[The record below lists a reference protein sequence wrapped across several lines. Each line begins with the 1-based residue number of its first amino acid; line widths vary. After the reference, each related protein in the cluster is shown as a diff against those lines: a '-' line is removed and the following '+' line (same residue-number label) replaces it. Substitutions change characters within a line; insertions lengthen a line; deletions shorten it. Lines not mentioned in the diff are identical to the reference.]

1 MDPTADDKAAEG
13 DKASTTKSADISTNA
28 GTSAATTN
36 DEATDGGKAEGSLC
50 SADCNCVQGEILKP
64 LFYTDE
70 TQLWRFTGKGAGSGE
85 S

>member
-36 DEATDGGKAEGSLC
+36 DEATDGGKAEGRLCRADWLQLC
-50 SADCNCVQGEILKP
+50 SMWNFEASL
-64 LFYTDE
+64 LM
-70 TQLWRFTGKGAGSGE
+70 
-85 S
+85 